1 MRQHLTGGKERSNES
16 HARNTAFYRDLWNCD
31 MRAAG
36 DVHHCIMCE
45 DRGEQQQLHL
55 QLTLSLREFCY
66 KFQIQF
72 QFHRVSGLTPSLC
85 EGRGQLVPLGQS

>member
-1 MRQHLTGGKERSNES
+1 
-16 HARNTAFYRDLWNCD
+16 

-36 DVHHCIMCE
+36 DVHHRIMCE
-45 DRGEQQQLHL
+45 DRGEQQQL
-55 QLTLSLREFCY
+55 QLTLSLRE
-66 KFQIQF
+66 FQIQF